1 MGINIAKLAERLK
14 QFEDGKNKN
23 ELSKL
28 LWKPK
33 EGQTKIRIVPYK
45 FNTESP
51 FIELK
56 FYYGIAGKHYLA
68 PCTFGKPDP
77 IMEFIET
84 LRNSGSNE
92 EKILAKKL
100 FPTSRTYAPII
111 VRGEEDAGVKFW
123 GFGVTVYK
131 QLLELLTNPEWGDI
145 TNPTEGNDITITFKK
160 EGKKKGPDGKA
171 FPETSITPSPKKT
184 PCVDMTKKDLLE
196 KVKNQTNILEIFP
209 LPTYDDLKV
218 AMHKFLNP
226 EEDTTSGD
234 GAEDPT
240 PAADASSET
249 TTEASSAPATPT
261 QTAPASTTPAP
272 AGDLA
277 NAFEK
282 FFNT

>member
-1 MGINIAKLAERLK
+1 MAVNIAKLAERLK

-33 EGQTKIRIVPYK
+33 EGLNKIRIVPYK
-45 FNTESP
+45 FNAESP

-56 FYYGIAGKHYLA
+56 FYYNIAGKHYLA

-77 IMEFIET
+77 IMEFIEK

-92 EKILAKKL
+92 EKLIAKKL
-100 FPTSRTYAPII
+100 YPNSRTYAPIV
-111 VRGEEDAGVKFW
+111 VRGEEDQGVKFW

-145 TNPTEGNDITITFKK
+145 TSPSDGNDISITFKK
-160 EGKKKGPDGKA
+160 QGKKIGPDGKP
-171 FPETSITPSPKKT
+171 FPETSLTPSPKKG
-184 PCVDMTKKDLLE
+184 PCVDVTRKDLME
-196 KVKNQTNILEIFP
+196 KVKNQVNILDIFP

-226 EEDTTSGD
+226 EEEAGTGD
-234 GAEDPT
+234 GADEPT
-240 PAADASSET
+240 PVAEPETSSGAEVTTPTQASPT
-249 TTEASSAPATPT
+249 TSATPT
-261 QTAPASTTPAP
+261 PP
-272 AGDLA
+272 GDLA

-282 FFNT
+282 FFNS